1 MIKVN
6 ILWYQWF
13 FSSRLNVRNG
23 VLDSFKAVKI
33 TDYVYEY

>member
-1 MIKVN
+1 MVF
-6 ILWYQWF
+6 QWF

-33 TDYVYEY
+33 TGYADEY